1 MALRVVTIGDAA
13 GENIFCR
20 ARFAAIAGILLLVNT
35 SVNRNVVNGSE
46 LFGVRGANNYGRQNV
61 K

>member
-20 ARFAAIAGILLLVNT
+20 ARFAAIAGILLIVNIR
-35 SVNRNVVNGSE
+35 VNRNMVNGSI
-46 LFGVRGANNYGRQNV
+46 LFGVRGANNYGRQHV